1 MPSEP
6 ARIALAIVVL
16 VLLVVPSLALAPPPG
31 RIVVY
36 STPTGALACIDNKD
50 CDTTGATFTVEG
62 NTWHKVVVTEI
73 GYLEWTE
80 NVYVT
85 SDQTSMVTAYLDL
98 DPDAT
103 GIRVS
108 VTPGGGTVCLDN
120 SQCQVNATGRTMIT
134 LFKGVSP
141 GFHTI
146 SVESPSGYADTM
158 ELVQVT
164 LGKITD
170 VSIGLE
176 PSVIPATT
184 ATTATPA
191 TPATGTIRVYVDRT
205 GSTICID
212 NVDCFVNVGGSPG
225 PGTGTSVFNEVTAD
239 QTHLITV
246 AAEGYKPVSAKVSVG
261 KDQLATVDVT
271 LQPLTA
277 ETILPTLP
285 PSPPPMESAPLPQ
298 PTRAGLG
305 ALPVLGALALCGAGV
320 LFRKG
325 GV

>member
-1 MPSEP
+1 MPYKP
-6 ARIALAIVVL
+6 ARTALAIVVL
-16 VLLVVPSLALAPPPG
+16 VLLAVPSLAMAPPG
-31 RIVVY
+31 RIAVY

-62 NTWHKVVVTEI
+62 NTWHKVVVKEN

-80 NVYVT
+80 DVYVT

-98 DPDAT
+98 DPAAT
-103 GIRVS
+103 AIRVS

-120 SQCQVNATGRTMIT
+120 SQCQVNATGRTGIT

-141 GFHTI
+141 GYHTI
-146 SVESPSGYADTM
+146 SVESPSGYLDTM

-176 PSVIPATT
+176 PFVIP

-191 TPATGTIRVYVDRT
+191 TPATGTIRVYVDQT

-225 PGTGTSVFNEVTAD
+225 PGTGTTVFNEVTAGD
-239 QTHLITV
+239 EHVITI
-246 AAEGYKPVSAKVSVG
+246 AADGYKPVSAKVSVG
-261 KDQLATVDVT
+261 KDQLATVDIT
-271 LQPLTA
+271 LQPLSL
-277 ETILPTLP
+277 ETIKPTLP
-285 PSPPPMESAPLPQ
+285 PTPLLTETIPQ
-298 PTRAGLG
+298 SKPTRAGLD
-305 ALPVLGALALCGAGV
+305 ALPALGALCGAGV
-320 LFRKG
+320 LFWKG
-325 GV
+325 RR

>member
-1 MPSEP
+1 MPIEP
-6 ARIALAIVVL
+6 AKTALAIVLL
-16 VLLVVPSLALAPPPG
+16 VLLAVPSLATPG
-31 RIVVY
+31 RIAVY

-62 NTWHKVVVTEI
+62 NTWHKVMVKEN
-73 GYLEWTE
+73 GYLEWAE
-80 NVYVT
+80 DVYVT

-98 DPDAT
+98 DPAAT
-103 GIRVS
+103 AIRVS

-120 SQCQVNATGRTMIT
+120 SQCQMNATGRTGIA

-141 GFHTI
+141 GYHTI
-146 SVESPSGYADTM
+146 SVESPSGYVDAM
-158 ELVQVT
+158 KLVQVT
-164 LGKITD
+164 LGKITEVKIELD
-170 VSIGLE
+170 PFI
-176 PSVIPATT
+176 IP

-225 PGTGTSVFNEVTAD
+225 PGTGTTVFNEVSAGD
-239 QTHLITV
+239 EHVITV
-246 AAEGYKPVSAKVSVG
+246 AADGYKPVSAKVTVG
-261 KDQLATVDVT
+261 KDQLATVDIT
-271 LQPLTA
+271 LQPLSQ
-277 ETILPTLP
+277 ETIIPTLP
-285 PSPPPMESAPLPQ
+285 PTPLSTETVPQSQ
-298 PTRAGLG
+298 PTRAGLD

-320 LFRKG
+320 LLRKG